1 VLPVTLFLI
10 CIASVLCTIGDSS
23 DVNSSS
29 EGEPQRNNSTDY
41 DMSEEDTGAIVRT
54 ALVKKRDK
62 NREHK
67 KSQSDRSVHK
77 DELTAS
83 KLFKAQKHDS

>member
-1 VLPVTLFLI
+1 
-10 CIASVLCTIGDSS
+10 
-23 DVNSSS
+23 
-29 EGEPQRNNSTDY
+29 
-41 DMSEEDTGAIVRT
+41 MSEEDTGALVRT

-83 KLFKAQKHDS
+83 KLFKAQKA